1 MAFVLENGGG
11 GGVDGVFDTTVEPVS
26 PFALEGEPRFPRDI
40 PIPLPAPVSPA
51 PTPAPIF
58 TAPEEPSPSPVDEI
72 TNSIATL
79 LAPILGGGAAGGG
92 VGRPLPFGTAGTRL
106 VAGEQRRSP
115 LLAILIL
122 VAIGGIGYFVY
133 RRYRRGRES

>member
-1 MAFVLENGGG
+1 MNGI
-11 GGVDGVFDTTVEPVS
+11 FDAAIEPVS
-26 PFALEGEPRFPRDI
+26 TFALEGEPRFPRDI

-58 TAPEEPSPSPVDEI
+58 PAPEEPSPSPVDEI
-72 TNSIATL
+72 TNSIAAL
-79 LAPILGGGAAGGG
+79 LAPILGGGAAGDG
-92 VGRPLPFGTAGTRL
+92 VGRVLPFGTAGTRL

-122 VAIGGIGYFVY
+122 VVVGGIGYFVY
-133 RRYRRGRES
+133 RRYRKGRES